1 MSKERSSKSFTIKD
15 DEGLNPFSFKEFLR
29 WKTLDHGPEQ
39 DQEFDA
45 GGVACAAD
53 AGSHFLSDLS
63 LVPQEEEETDSG
75 RSHQVGADCTFS
87 ICTEEREEDETRF
100 TAAGGDEFRRSR
112 GGNEIIQLQEENML
126 LRTTIRELQKRLK
139 VNEHKVLQLSEELL
153 HKRHQE
159 EEEAQHLESMVQS
172 VEQNLHLMTKRAVR
186 AESSVSRMKAELHQL
201 QVEINCLRSENNTL
215 KANES
220 EVIMTMRHNAK
231 VASQHLN
238 KMADHARC
246 SLRQLMGEAGTLHL
260 VSQLLQSIDRISQLK
275 PES

>member
-29 WKTLDHGPEQ
+29 WKTLDDGPEQ
-39 DQEFDA
+39 DQVHSKEFDA

-126 LRTTIRELQKRLK
+126 LRTTIRELQKR
-139 VNEHKVLQLSEELL
+139 VLQLSEELL

-172 VEQNLHLMTKRAVR
+172 VEQNLHLMTPTDGGSRDSPSCLSA
-186 AESSVSRMKAELHQL
+186 SSIH
-201 QVEINCLRSENNTL
+201 
-215 KANES
+215 
-220 EVIMTMRHNAK
+220 
-231 VASQHLN
+231 
-238 KMADHARC
+238 
-246 SLRQLMGEAGTLHL
+246 
-260 VSQLLQSIDRISQLK
+260 
-275 PES
+275 

>member
-126 LRTTIRELQKRLK
+126 LRTTIRELQKR
-139 VNEHKVLQLSEELL
+139 VLQLSEELL